1 MNTYI
6 YKLNENSFNPKK
18 DLFFKNSNL
27 HFLFN
32 QGEKD
37 LTKSILSNSTFD
49 FYFEDEIEKIEIISL
64 LNKINEAIY
73 IDLGKYEDED
83 YLCKKE
89 ILSILNNKNNKNH
102 KNKGPRKLSMAG
114 KILVDN
120 ISSKF
125 QSTQSTLN
133 GKTETT
139 IKNK

>member
-27 HFLFN
+27 HFLLN

-37 LTKSILSNSTFD
+37 LTKSILSNSNFD
-49 FYFEDEIEKIEIISL
+49 FYFEDEIEKKEIISL
-64 LNKINEAIY
+64 LNKLNEAIY

-89 ILSILNNKNNKNH
+89 ILSILNNKNH

-114 KILVDN
+114 KILIDN

>member
-6 YKLNENSFNPKK
+6 YNPNE

-27 HFLFN
+27 HFIFN

-37 LTKSILSNSTFD
+37 LKKCNLSNSTFD

-89 ILSILNNKNNKNH
+89 ILSILNNKNH

-114 KILVDN
+114 KILIDN